1 MEVIGFTS
9 DEVTSLFQ
17 LIGSILKLGNIE
29 FSHRSNDDGTDGCD
43 LSNTS
48 GKFLNHL
55 KWVSDTSYVK
65 FLKNLKL
72 TCKHLRLTSQ
82 TSQFNISR
90 ISS

>member
-17 LIGSILKLGNIE
+17 LIGSILKLGNID

-55 KWVSDTSYVK
+55 K
-65 FLKNLKL
+65 
-72 TCKHLRLTSQ
+72 
-82 TSQFNISR
+82 
-90 ISS
+90 

>member
-1 MEVIGFTS
+1 MISRDIFDLIQHGMEVIGFTS

-48 GKFLNHL
+48 GKFITHL
-55 KWVSDTSYVK
+55 KS
-65 FLKNLKL
+65 N
-72 TCKHLRLTSQ
+72 
-82 TSQFNISR
+82 
-90 ISS
+90 